1 MLAARIFGKVSPA
14 SGLVKVCRTVVV
26 KLGGKKGSVGSRA
39 PVEADD
45 TVTVTNA
52 YRAAIPTARSG
63 KGETGA
69 DYQAKES
76 LAGSGAKSQDP
87 RVTHPP
93 NPRPAHPTTHTLPAD
108 QADLTAGAQWNVAG
122 HA

>member
-14 SGLVKVCRTVVV
+14 SRRGKVHATVAV

-39 PVEADD
+39 SVGGDD

-52 YRAAIPTARSG
+52 YRAAIPTARPG

-69 DYQAKES
+69 DYQVK
-76 LAGSGAKSQDP
+76 D
-87 RVTHPP
+87 
-93 NPRPAHPTTHTLPAD
+93 
-108 QADLTAGAQWNVAG
+108 
-122 HA
+122 